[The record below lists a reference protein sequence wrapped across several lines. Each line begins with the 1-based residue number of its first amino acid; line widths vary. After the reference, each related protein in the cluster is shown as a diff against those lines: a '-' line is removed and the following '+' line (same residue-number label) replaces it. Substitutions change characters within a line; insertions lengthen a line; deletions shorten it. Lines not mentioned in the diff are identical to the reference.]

1 MAATERYTWLMSTQ
15 AEMQLLTAEE
25 FFHLPEPP
33 HGGKLEL
40 VLGRVVEHMPV
51 SGKHGV
57 RASRINRAIGY
68 FVEQHSLG
76 ECMVETG
83 YILRRNPDLVRA
95 PDVSFL
101 AAEQTPEGGIP
112 EEGFLQAVPTLA
124 VEVVSPGDLDADV
137 QDKVI
142 DYLTAGAERV
152 WVVRPKSRSVTVY
165 HGDSARILTGA
176 AVLSSDDAG
185 FSAPGFELKLEDLF
199 A

>member
-1 MAATERYTWLMSTQ
+1 
-15 AEMQLLTAEE
+15 MQLLTAEE
-25 FFHLPEPP
+25 FFHLPDPP
-33 HGGKLEL
+33 HGGKMEL

-57 RASRINRAIGY
+57 RALAIGQALRT
-68 FVEQHSLG
+68 FVRQHDLG

-101 AAEQTPEGGIP
+101 ASEHILEGGIP
-112 EEGFLQAVPTLA
+112 EEGFLEARPTLA

-142 DYLTAGAERV
+142 DYLSAGAERV
-152 WVVRPKSRSVTVY
+152 WVVRPKQRTVTVY

-185 FSAPGFELKLEDLF
+185 FTVPGFELNLDELF